1 MTETRGCFMCGQK
14 GLKKSQRVMA
24 SYLKDGIRR
33 NVSLCQ
39 ECVSRCPPAMVC
51 NKLDILTHNRIS
63 QLWP

>member
-1 MTETRGCFMCGQK
+1 MTETRSCFMCGRR
-14 GLKKSQRVMA
+14 GLKQGERVMA

-39 ECVSRCPPAMVC
+39 GCASCCSPSVVC
-51 NKLDILTHNRIS
+51 DKLDLLTHNRIS